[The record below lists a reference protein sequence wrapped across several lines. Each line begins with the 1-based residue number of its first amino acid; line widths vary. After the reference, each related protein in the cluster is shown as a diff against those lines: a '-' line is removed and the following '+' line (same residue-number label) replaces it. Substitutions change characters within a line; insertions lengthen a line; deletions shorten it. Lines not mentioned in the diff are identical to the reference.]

1 MPPCADDQP
10 AAQQLSAWSEAAAA
24 DLEAFCATAGFETA
38 RDEPLGRHTSMGVGG
53 PTPLM
58 FWPHHPDAV
67 ATVLDWC
74 ASRGLAWRTLGGG
87 TNILVADEGVAEP
100 VVNLTRL
107 RDGVRFEGTSFSC
120 PAGIPTAQAL
130 RLATR
135 EGLGGL
141 VWSTGLPGTIGGAAA
156 GNAGCW
162 GGQMADVV
170 ARLDVVGAD
179 GAYRS
184 VQADELDWSYR
195 RSGLTDRA
203 GAGAVIVSLVLD
215 LHPADRDELER
226 ESEQLR
232 QSKRERQPVGAR
244 NAGCIFK
251 NPDPDNPAGKL
262 IDTAGCK
269 GMRVGDAQISEIHGN
284 FLINRGRATAADV
297 DELIDTVKRAVRD
310 HLGTALEEEIRR
322 W

>member
-1 MPPCADDQP
+1 MIPRAHDKRV
-10 AAQQLSAWSEAAAA
+10 AEQLGAWSDAAFA
-24 DLEAFCATAGFETA
+24 DLEAFCAAAGYETA
-38 RDEPLGRHTSMGVGG
+38 RDEPLGRHTSLGVGG
-53 PTPLM
+53 PTPMM

-74 ASRGLAWRTLGGG
+74 ASRGLAWRILGGG
-87 TNILVADEGVAEP
+87 TNILVSDAGVAQP

-107 RDGVRFEGTSFSC
+107 SDGVQFEATRLSC

-162 GGQMADVV
+162 RGEMADVV

-179 GAYRS
+179 GVYRPM
-184 VQADELDWSYR
+184 QADELDWSYR
-195 RSGLTDRA
+195 RSGLEDKA
-203 GAGAVIVSLVLD
+203 GVGAVIVSVVLD
-215 LHPADRDELER
+215 LHPANREELAKDA
-226 ESEQLR
+226 EQLLQR
-232 QSKRERQPVGAR
+232 KRERQPVGAR

-262 IDTAGCK
+262 IDVAGCK
-269 GMRVGDAQISEIHGN
+269 GMSVGDAQISEMHGN
-284 FLINRGRATAADV
+284 FLINRGRATAANV
-297 DELIDTVKRAVRD
+297 DELIESVKRAVSE
-310 HLGTALEEEIRR
+310 HLGVALEEEIRR